1 MSYTNTYHQIHDL
14 ETVMT
19 YAVMA
24 HDANDGYNKSTYR
37 FGDGSPVAYS
47 NRDIMLHSM
56 QLRPFPSDEKRIFLF
71 ENTPDEQQ
79 IERARNIIT
88 YYTGL
93 MIKALGSKINDFE
106 SKILSFVKSGEVPVY
121 DFGMV
126 AALPKSYA
134 RAVERDVVEKKQRE
148 LSDDSDF
155 VGSVG
160 DTLDIKIKVLR
171 KNYIM
176 KLGCDVVNAV
186 DGNNNL
192 MVFFTGKG
200 ELFEADNTY
209 NIRARVKRHQ
219 MSNQHG
225 GKETVLNYVK
235 VVDTSV

>member
-1 MSYTNTYHQIHDL
+1 MSYTNTYHQTHDL
-14 ETVMT
+14 ETVMA

-24 HDANDGYNKSTYR
+24 NDANDGYNKATYR
-37 FGDGSPVAYS
+37 FGDGSPIAYS
-47 NRDIMLHSM
+47 NRDIILHSM
-56 QLRPFPSDEKRIFLF
+56 QLRPFPTDEKRIFLF

-79 IERARNIIT
+79 IQRAKDIIT

-106 SKILSFVKSGEVPVY
+106 SKILSFVKSGEVPTY

-134 RAVERDVVEKKQRE
+134 RAVERDAVEKQQRAI
-148 LSDDSDF
+148 SDDSNF

-160 DTLDIKIKVLR
+160 DTLDIQINVLR
-171 KNYIM
+171 KNYIN

-186 DGNNNL
+186 DGSNNL
-192 MVFFTGKG
+192 VVFFTGKG
-200 ELFEADNTY
+200 ELFESSSTY
-209 NIRARVKRHQ
+209 KIRARVKRHQ
-219 MSNQHG
+219 MSNHHG

-235 VVDTSV
+235 VVDKL

>member
-1 MSYTNTYHQIHDL
+1 
-14 ETVMT
+14 
-19 YAVMA
+19 
-24 HDANDGYNKSTYR
+24 
-37 FGDGSPVAYS
+37 
-47 NRDIMLHSM
+47 MLHSM
-56 QLRPFPSDEKRIFLF
+56 QLRPFPTDEKRIFLF
-71 ENTPDEQQ
+71 ENTPDELQTQ
-79 IERARNIIT
+79 RARDIIT

-106 SKILSFVKSGEVPVY
+106 SKILSFVKSGEVPTY

-155 VGSVG
+155 VGVVG
-160 DTLDIKIKVLR
+160 DTLDMKINVLR
-171 KNYIM
+171 KNYIN
-176 KLGCDVVNAV
+176 KLCCDVVNV
-186 DGNNNL
+186 IDSNNNL

>member
-14 ETVMT
+14 ETVMA

-24 HDANDGYNKSTYR
+24 HDVNDGYNKSTYR
-37 FGDGSPVAYS
+37 FGDDTATAYS

-56 QLRPFPSDEKRIFLF
+56 QLRPFPTDEKRIFLF

-79 IERARNIIT
+79 IQRAKDIIT

-106 SKILSFVKSGEVPVY
+106 SKILSFVKSGEVPTY

-134 RAVERDVVEKKQRE
+134 RAIERDVVEKKQRE

-186 DGNNNL
+186 DGSNNL

-235 VVDTSV
+235 VVDNS

>member
-1 MSYTNTYHQIHDL
+1 MSYTNTYHQIHEL
-14 ETVMT
+14 ETVVA

-24 HDANDGYNKSTYR
+24 HDANDGYNKATYR
-37 FGDGSPVAYS
+37 FGNGSPIAYS

-56 QLRPFPSDEKRIFLF
+56 NLRPAPKDEKRVYIF
-71 ENTPDEQQ
+71 ENIPDEQH
-79 IERARNIIT
+79 IKRARDIIT

-106 SKILSFVKSGEVPVY
+106 SKILSFVKSGEVPTY

-134 RAVERDVVEKKQRE
+134 RAIERDVVEKKQRE

-155 VGSVG
+155 IGSVG
-160 DTLDIKIKVLR
+160 DTLDIKINVMR

-186 DGNNNL
+186 DSNNNL
-192 MVFFTGKG
+192 IVFFTGKG
-200 ELFEADNTY
+200 ELFENGNTY
-209 NIRARVKRHQ
+209 KIRARVKRHQ
-219 MSNQHG
+219 TSNQHS

-235 VVDTSV
+235 VI